1 MRALGERTTSCRGTA
16 RLPVWMKSDCSG
28 ESDHLS
34 LKRTVRY
41 PRQKS
46 QNEAYQVV
54 LSPRASS
61 GRDGIYQPFITS
73 CRKPPL
79 TRSSRRM
86 RLRSDERTATTPRF
100 CSASRASRE
109 SASFCCGVAIRSW
122 ALGRAVRIYISL
134 LCRTFTSLF
143 CCTKTS
149 FVCRTITSLFSLT
162 IRASPTKKSAD
173 RDEGE
178 LNTECCAG
186 VLEPRMDGPAR
197 RCTACDSRVALVI
210 QNRRDA

>member
-1 MRALGERTTSCRGTA
+1 
-16 RLPVWMKSDCSG
+16 MKSDCSG

-41 PRQKS
+41 ALQKS

-79 TRSSRRM
+79 TRRSRRM

-109 SASFCCGVAIRSW
+109 SASFCCGVAIRS
-122 ALGRAVRIYISL
+122 GRQAEWSVSILAYYAVHLLAYSAVLKLASCFLLSL
-134 LCRTFTSLF
+134 AYS
-143 CCTKTS
+143 
-149 FVCRTITSLFSLT
+149 
-162 IRASPTKKSAD
+162 ASVVSQ
-173 RDEGE
+173 R
-178 LNTECCAG
+178 
-186 VLEPRMDGPAR
+186 
-197 RCTACDSRVALVI
+197 
-210 QNRRDA
+210 